1 MNNLEHIPVEQLQEA
16 RIDLD
21 HQIAALRERKLAIA
35 QEIERRVPEAEPED
49 RPAAQTLTP
58 GFVESEAVAFSLD
71 EPQEEDETP
80 VITPRR
86 RWWR

>member
-1 MNNLEHIPVEQLQEA
+1 MNNLENTPVEKLQEA

-49 RPAAQTLTP
+49 RPATQTLTP

-71 EPQEEDETP
+71 EPEVDDDP
-80 VITPRR
+80 SIVVPRR